1 MTRDVVFLL
10 HWIDG
15 KAWYSMDFD
24 EMKVDEE
31 TGAKE
36 QAQEDMEYENSGIDE
51 RILRAVK
58 EMGFEN
64 MTPIQKQAIPILMEG
79 RDVIGQAQTGTGITA
94 AFGIPML
101 QRIDE
106 NDRSLQGIILCPT
119 RELAIQAAEELRKFS
134 KYMHGVKM
142 VPIYG
147 GQDISRQ
154 IKALKGGVQI
164 IVGTPGRVM
173 DHMRRHTI
181 KLQNVKMVILDEA
194 DEMLDMGFREDM
206 ETILGEIENEHQTA
220 LFSATMPQA
229 ILDITDKYQKDAELI
244 KVTKKEL
251 TIPLIKQYY
260 FVVKSVYKE
269 EVISRL
275 LELHG
280 FKRSIIFCNT
290 KRMVDELAE
299 NLKNRGY
306 QAEGLHGDMTQKQRD
321 FVMNRFKNGSLEILI
336 ATDVAARGIDVDD
349 LEAVFNYDVPQDIE
363 YYVHRI
369 GRTGRAGKEGMAFTF
384 AYGRDLYRIRD
395 IERVCKTKMTEMK
408 VPKAKQVMDVKV
420 DKVIAS
426 AVEKAEGADLENL
439 KEKIEEKITELGADP
454 MDLLAALV
462 RMQVG
467 DNIQEIVVEEP
478 KKEGI
483 FGRRGERRRG
493 AEGGQEGRRS
503 RRSGRGREEER
514 GERRGSRSRGEEKE
528 SRRSD
533 RKFEEEKGSRRSDR
547 RSEEE
552 KSSRRDS
559 RNYGEEKSRRHDSRN
574 YGEEKSRRHDSRSY
588 GEEKESRR
596 DSRSYGE
603 EKESR
608 RAGRKS
614 EDEKGRR
621 GGKGAESDKKG
632 KDRKFEDAKSEGRR
646 KKKAIDV
653 RRDGSPLG
661 VRRK

>member
-1 MTRDVVFLL
+1 
-10 HWIDG
+10 
-15 KAWYSMDFD
+15 
-24 EMKVDEE
+24 MKVDEE

-36 QAQEDMEYENSGIDE
+36 QAQEDMGYENSGIDE

-79 RDVIGQAQTGTGITA
+79 RDVIGQAQTGTGKTA

-173 DHMRRHTI
+173 DHMRSHTI

-588 GEEKESRR
+588 GEENESRR

>member
-1 MTRDVVFLL
+1 
-10 HWIDG
+10 
-15 KAWYSMDFD
+15 
-24 EMKVDEE
+24 MKVTEE
-31 TGAKE
+31 TGEKVQE
-36 QAQEDMEYENSGIDE
+36 SEDMCYENSGIDK
-51 RILRAVK
+51 RILRAVA
-58 EMGFEN
+58 EMGYEN

-79 RDVIGQAQTGTGITA
+79 KDVIGQAQTGTGKTA

-106 NDRSLQGIILCPT
+106 NDKSLQGIILCPT
-119 RELAIQAAEELRKFS
+119 RELAIQAADELRKFS
-134 KYMHGVKM
+134 KYMHNVKM

-147 GQDISRQ
+147 GQDIGRQ

-181 KLQNVKMVILDEA
+181 KIQNVKMVILDEA

-229 ILDITDKYQKDAELI
+229 ILDITDKYQKDARLI

-260 FVVKSVYKE
+260 FVVKNIYKE

-275 LELHG
+275 LELYD

-290 KRMVDELAE
+290 KRMVDELAA
-299 NLKNRGY
+299 NLKDRGY

-395 IERVCKTKMTEMK
+395 IERICKTKMTEMR
-408 VPKAKQVMDVKV
+408 VPNAKQVMDIKV
-420 DKVIAS
+420 DKVLAS
-426 AVEKAEGADLENL
+426 AMKKAAAENLENL
-439 KEKIEEKITELGADP
+439 KGKIEEKIIELEADP
-454 MDLLAALV
+454 MELLAAFV

-467 DNIQEIVVEEP
+467 ESIQEIAVEEP
-478 KKEGI
+478 KKEKI
-483 FGRRGERRRG
+483 FGRRGERRKG
-493 AEGGQEGRRS
+493 AEGGQERRS
-503 RRSGRGREEER
+503 R
-514 GERRGSRSRGEEKE
+514 
-528 SRRSD
+528 SD
-533 RKFEEEKGSRRSDR
+533 KNREEEKGR
-547 RSEEE
+547 
-552 KSSRRDS
+552 RRDS
-559 RNYGEEKSRRHDSRN
+559 RREEEKGRRR
-574 YGEEKSRRHDSRSY
+574 DSRSHEEERKNRHADERF
-588 GEEKESRR
+588 GEERGGRRENRREEEKGRRRDSRSHEEERKNRYADERFGEGRGGRRENRREEEKGGRR

-603 EKESR
+603 EK
-608 RAGRKS
+608 
-614 EDEKGRR
+614 
-621 GGKGAESDKKG
+621 
-632 KDRKFEDAKSEGRR
+632 GRR
-646 KKKAIDV
+646 KKSKDV

-661 VRRK
+661 VKRR

>member
-1 MTRDVVFLL
+1 
-10 HWIDG
+10 
-15 KAWYSMDFD
+15 
-24 EMKVDEE
+24 MKVMEE
-31 TGAKE
+31 TDAK
-36 QAQEDMEYENSGIDE
+36 AQESEDMCYENSGIDK
-51 RILRAVK
+51 RILRAVA
-58 EMGFEN
+58 EMGYEN

-79 RDVIGQAQTGTGITA
+79 RDVIGQAQTGTGKTA

-106 NDRSLQGIILCPT
+106 NDKSLQGIILCPT
-119 RELAIQAAEELRKFS
+119 RELAIQAADELRKFS
-134 KYMHGVKM
+134 KYMHNVKM

-181 KLQNVKMVILDEA
+181 KIQNVKMVILDEA

-229 ILDITDKYQKDAELI
+229 ILDITDKYQKDAKLI

-260 FVVKSVYKE
+260 FVVKNIYKE

-275 LELHG
+275 LELHD

-290 KRMVDELAE
+290 KRMVDELAA

-395 IERVCKTKMTEMK
+395 IERICKTKMTEMR
-408 VPKAKQVMDVKV
+408 VPNAKQVMDIKV
-420 DKVIAS
+420 DKVLA
-426 AVEKAEGADLENL
+426 AAMEKAAAENL
-439 KEKIEEKITELGADP
+439 ESLKGKIEEKITDLEADP
-454 MDLLAALV
+454 MDLLAAFV

-467 DNIQEIVVEEP
+467 DSIQEIAVEEP
-478 KKEGI
+478 KKAGI
-483 FGRRGERRRG
+483 FGRRGERRKG
-493 AEGGQEGRRS
+493 AEGGQESRKNRSGKNREEERDGRHDSRREEEKGGRRS
-503 RRSGRGREEER
+503 SRGHGEEKKSRRSDERFGEGRGGRRDSRREGERGGRRSGRDYGEER
-514 GERRGSRSRGEEKE
+514 K

-533 RKFEEEKGSRRSDR
+533 ERFGEGRGSRRDIR
-547 RSEEE
+547 G
-552 KSSRRDS
+552 
-559 RNYGEEKSRRHDSRN
+559 YGEEK
-574 YGEEKSRRHDSRSY
+574 
-588 GEEKESRR
+588 
-596 DSRSYGE
+596 
-603 EKESR
+603 
-608 RAGRKS
+608 
-614 EDEKGRR
+614 
-621 GGKGAESDKKG
+621 
-632 KDRKFEDAKSEGRR
+632 GRR
-646 KKKAIDV
+646 KKKTGDV

-661 VRRK
+661 VKRR

>member
-1 MTRDVVFLL
+1 
-10 HWIDG
+10 
-15 KAWYSMDFD
+15 
-24 EMKVDEE
+24 MKVMEE
-31 TGAKE
+31 TDAK
-36 QAQEDMEYENSGIDE
+36 AQESEDMCYENSGIDK
-51 RILRAVK
+51 RILRAVA
-58 EMGFEN
+58 EMGYEN

-79 RDVIGQAQTGTGITA
+79 RDVIGQAQTGTGKTA

-106 NDRSLQGIILCPT
+106 NDKSLQGIILCPT
-119 RELAIQAAEELRKFS
+119 RELAIQAADELRKFS
-134 KYMHGVKM
+134 KYMHNVKM

-181 KLQNVKMVILDEA
+181 KIQNVKMVILDEA

-229 ILDITDKYQKDAELI
+229 ILDITDKYQKDAKLI

-260 FVVKSVYKE
+260 FVVKNIYKE

-275 LELHG
+275 LELHD

-290 KRMVDELAE
+290 KRMVDELAA

-395 IERVCKTKMTEMK
+395 IERICKTKMTEMR
-408 VPKAKQVMDVKV
+408 VPNAKQVMDIKV
-420 DKVIAS
+420 DKVLA
-426 AVEKAEGADLENL
+426 AAMEKAAAENL
-439 KEKIEEKITELGADP
+439 ESLKGKIEEKITDLEADP
-454 MDLLAALV
+454 MDLLAAFV

-467 DNIQEIVVEEP
+467 DSIQEIAVEEP
-478 KKEGI
+478 KKAGI
-483 FGRRGERRRG
+483 FGRRGERRKG
-493 AEGGQEGRRS
+493 AEGGQESRKNRSGKNREEERDGRHDSRREEEKGG
-503 RRSGRGREEER
+503 RRSGRDYGEER
-514 GERRGSRSRGEEKE
+514 K

-533 RKFEEEKGSRRSDR
+533 ERFGEGRGSRRDIR
-547 RSEEE
+547 G
-552 KSSRRDS
+552 
-559 RNYGEEKSRRHDSRN
+559 YGEEK
-574 YGEEKSRRHDSRSY
+574 
-588 GEEKESRR
+588 
-596 DSRSYGE
+596 
-603 EKESR
+603 
-608 RAGRKS
+608 
-614 EDEKGRR
+614 
-621 GGKGAESDKKG
+621 
-632 KDRKFEDAKSEGRR
+632 GRR
-646 KKKAIDV
+646 KKKTGDV

-661 VRRK
+661 VKRR

>member
-1 MTRDVVFLL
+1 
-10 HWIDG
+10 
-15 KAWYSMDFD
+15 
-24 EMKVDEE
+24 MKVMEE
-31 TGAKE
+31 TDAK
-36 QAQEDMEYENSGIDE
+36 AQESEDMCYENSGIDK
-51 RILRAVK
+51 RILRAVA
-58 EMGFEN
+58 EMGYEN

-79 RDVIGQAQTGTGITA
+79 RDVIGQAQTGTGKTA

-106 NDRSLQGIILCPT
+106 NDKSLQGIILCPT
-119 RELAIQAAEELRKFS
+119 RELAIQAADELRKFS
-134 KYMHGVKM
+134 KYMHNVKM

-181 KLQNVKMVILDEA
+181 KIQNVKMVILDEA

-229 ILDITDKYQKDAELI
+229 ILDITDKYQKDAKLI

-260 FVVKSVYKE
+260 FVVKNIYKE

-275 LELHG
+275 LELHD

-290 KRMVDELAE
+290 KRMVDELAA

-395 IERVCKTKMTEMK
+395 IERICKTKMTEMR
-408 VPKAKQVMDVKV
+408 VPNAKQVMDIKV
-420 DKVIAS
+420 DKVLA
-426 AVEKAEGADLENL
+426 AAMEKAAAENL
-439 KEKIEEKITELGADP
+439 ESLKGKIEEKITDLEADP
-454 MDLLAALV
+454 MDFLAAFV

-467 DNIQEIVVEEP
+467 DSIQEIAVEEP
-478 KKEGI
+478 KKAGI
-483 FGRRGERRRG
+483 FGRRGERRKG
-493 AEGGQEGRRS
+493 AEGGQESRKNRSGKNREEERDGRHDSRREEEKGGRRS
-503 RRSGRGREEER
+503 SRGHGEEKKSRRSDERFGEGRGERRDSRREEER
-514 GERRGSRSRGEEKE
+514 GGRRSGRDYGEERK

-533 RKFEEEKGSRRSDR
+533 ERFGEGRGSRRDIR
-547 RSEEE
+547 G
-552 KSSRRDS
+552 
-559 RNYGEEKSRRHDSRN
+559 YGEEK
-574 YGEEKSRRHDSRSY
+574 
-588 GEEKESRR
+588 
-596 DSRSYGE
+596 
-603 EKESR
+603 
-608 RAGRKS
+608 
-614 EDEKGRR
+614 
-621 GGKGAESDKKG
+621 
-632 KDRKFEDAKSEGRR
+632 GRR
-646 KKKAIDV
+646 KKKTGDV

-661 VRRK
+661 VKRR

>member
-1 MTRDVVFLL
+1 
-10 HWIDG
+10 
-15 KAWYSMDFD
+15 
-24 EMKVDEE
+24 MKVDEE

-79 RDVIGQAQTGTGITA
+79 RDVIGQAQTGTGKTA

-426 AVEKAEGADLENL
+426 AVEKAEGTDLENL

-503 RRSGRGREEER
+503 RRSGRGREEEH

-533 RKFEEEKGSRRSDR
+533 RKFDEEKGSRRSDR

-559 RNYGEEKSRRHDSRN
+559 RNYGEEKSRRHDSRS

>member
-1 MTRDVVFLL
+1 
-10 HWIDG
+10 
-15 KAWYSMDFD
+15 MDLD
-24 EMKVDEE
+24 EMKVMEE
-31 TGAKE
+31 TDAK
-36 QAQEDMEYENSGIDE
+36 AQESEDMCYENSGIDK
-51 RILRAVK
+51 RILRAVA
-58 EMGFEN
+58 EMGYEN

-79 RDVIGQAQTGTGITA
+79 RDVIGQAQTGTGKTA
-94 AFGIPML
+94 AFGIPVL

-106 NDRSLQGIILCPT
+106 NDKSLQGIILCPT
-119 RELAIQAAEELRKFS
+119 RELAIQAADELRKFS
-134 KYMHGVKM
+134 KYMHNVKM

-181 KLQNVKMVILDEA
+181 KIQNVKMVILDEA

-229 ILDITDKYQKDAELI
+229 ILDITDKYQKDAKLI

-260 FVVKSVYKE
+260 FVVKNIYKE

-275 LELHG
+275 LELHD

-290 KRMVDELAE
+290 KRMVDELAA

-395 IERVCKTKMTEMK
+395 IERICKTKMTEMR
-408 VPKAKQVMDVKV
+408 VPNAKQVMDIKV
-420 DKVIAS
+420 DKVLA
-426 AVEKAEGADLENL
+426 AAMEKAAAENL
-439 KEKIEEKITELGADP
+439 ESLKGKIEEKITDLEADP
-454 MDLLAALV
+454 MDLLAAFV

-467 DNIQEIVVEEP
+467 DSIQEIAVEEP
-478 KKEGI
+478 KKAGI
-483 FGRRGERRRG
+483 FGRRGERRKG
-493 AEGGQEGRRS
+493 AEGGQESRKNRSGKNREEERDGRHDSRREEEKGGRRS
-503 RRSGRGREEER
+503 SRGHGEEKKSRRSDERFGEGRGERRDSRREEER
-514 GERRGSRSRGEEKE
+514 GGRRSGRDYGEERK

-533 RKFEEEKGSRRSDR
+533 ERFGEGRGSRRDIR
-547 RSEEE
+547 G
-552 KSSRRDS
+552 
-559 RNYGEEKSRRHDSRN
+559 YGEEK
-574 YGEEKSRRHDSRSY
+574 
-588 GEEKESRR
+588 
-596 DSRSYGE
+596 
-603 EKESR
+603 
-608 RAGRKS
+608 
-614 EDEKGRR
+614 
-621 GGKGAESDKKG
+621 
-632 KDRKFEDAKSEGRR
+632 GRR
-646 KKKAIDV
+646 KKKTGDV

-661 VRRK
+661 VKRR

>member
-1 MTRDVVFLL
+1 
-10 HWIDG
+10 
-15 KAWYSMDFD
+15 
-24 EMKVDEE
+24 MKVDEE

-36 QAQEDMEYENSGIDE
+36 QAQEDMGYENSGIDE

-79 RDVIGQAQTGTGITA
+79 RDVIGQAQTGTGKTA

-426 AVEKAEGADLENL
+426 AVEKAEETDLENL

-454 MDLLAALV
+454 MELLAALV

-467 DNIQEIVVEEP
+467 DNIQEIVIDEP

-503 RRSGRGREEER
+503 RRSGRGHEEER

-559 RNYGEEKSRRHDSRN
+559 R
-574 YGEEKSRRHDSRSY
+574 SY
-588 GEEKESRR
+588 GEEKEN
-596 DSRSYGE
+596 
-603 EKESR
+603 R

-632 KDRKFEDAKSEGRR
+632 KDRKFEDAKSESRRR
-646 KKKAIDV
+646 KKAVDV
-653 RRDGSPLG
+653 RRNGSPLG